1 MTRLPNP
8 PKVMLNGLDEGQKVK
23 VIRLAL
29 QMVYE
34 LGRGNDYC
42 AFEMF
47 EMAGLSI
54 EERIAVGSMLDSK
67 QGAIIASLGEASA
80 RR

>member
-1 MTRLPNP
+1 MRSPNP
-8 PKVMLNGLDEGQKVK
+8 PRVMLNGLDEGQKVK

-34 LGRGNDYC
+34 LGKGNDYS

-47 EMAGLSI
+47 ELAGLSI
-54 EERIAVGSMLDSK
+54 EERIAVGSCLDSR
-67 QGAIIASLGEASA
+67 QGAIIASLGEAA
-80 RR
+80 K